1 MMPASPT
8 MASTMSRLCNEPP
21 ANAAWAST
29 NSFTATSDDCH
40 VADQTRPNEP
50 SPMTSLSTISAGS
63 MSTSACASRRCLAF
77 IAARYASPNSTSNW
91 LCVSPVSVAR
101 LMPSRRLLSR
111 GFRAGQHRRMSAA
124 ASATSRAAAPSH
136 RPISDASTTKAR
148 PASTSSRG
156 FGFAAAWE
164 PAPRAATTAA
174 PAVATP
180 RSAWP
185 PWDW

>member
-50 SPMTSLSTISAGS
+50 SPITSLSTISAGS

-91 LCVSPVSVAR
+91 L
-101 LMPSRRLLSR
+101 
-111 GFRAGQHRRMSAA
+111 
-124 ASATSRAAAPSH
+124 
-136 RPISDASTTKAR
+136 
-148 PASTSSRG
+148 
-156 FGFAAAWE
+156 
-164 PAPRAATTAA
+164 
-174 PAVATP
+174 
-180 RSAWP
+180 
-185 PWDW
+185 